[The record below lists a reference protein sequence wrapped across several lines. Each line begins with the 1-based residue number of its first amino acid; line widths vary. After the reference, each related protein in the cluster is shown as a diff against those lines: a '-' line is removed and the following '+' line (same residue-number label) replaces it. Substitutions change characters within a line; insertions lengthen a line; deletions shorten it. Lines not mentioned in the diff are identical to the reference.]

1 MTIGLFCIPGY
12 TEIGLHTYGYFSRI
26 LTEHGFDFYISELQA
41 HGIEEDI
48 NDFNYKLCLQQV
60 EREYLAFLGDFDVV
74 YIIGFSM
81 GGVIA
86 AHLASR
92 YGCDKLV
99 MVAPA
104 FKYGKATQIVKD
116 FLHTFQEDNQYPTIL
131 DLFRASGEERNEIIA
146 RFMHEEFASKGA
158 AYQRMFDRLGTI
170 KPTSF
175 LNFTRLVA
183 FVKKDIK
190 IENIPTRIYQSEND
204 ELIPVESALWIFK
217 HIKGEDKRLTF
228 MSGPR
233 HRILSSN
240 VKEEVTEDVIRFLF
254 GLDLR
259 LTPTNTPGQ
268 YK

>member
-12 TEIGLHTYGYFSRI
+12 TEIGIHTYAYFSRV
-26 LTEHGFDFYISELQA
+26 LDEHGFDYYITELQA

-48 NDFNYKLCLQQV
+48 NDFNYKKCLQQV

-74 YIIGFSM
+74 YVMGFSM

-99 MVAPA
+99 MVSPA

-116 FLHTFQEDNQYPTIL
+116 FLHTFQEDNQYPT
-131 DLFRASGEERNEIIA
+131 LFELFKASGEERNEIIA
-146 RFMHEEFASKGA
+146 RYMHEEFANKGA
-158 AYQRMFDRLGTI
+158 AYQRMFERLGRI

-183 FVKKDIK
+183 YVKKDIH
-190 IENIPTRIYQSEND
+190 IDNIPTRIYQSEND
-204 ELIPVESALWIFK
+204 ELIPVESALWIFNR
-217 HIKGEDKRLTF
+217 IKGDDKRLTF

-240 VKEEVTEDVIRFLF
+240 VKEEVTEDVVRFLF

-259 LTPTNTPGQ
+259 LTESNTPGR
-268 YK
+268 